1 MTRPTDRQTTW
12 VLRRLGTDHRGRVG
26 FIINPDADPAEL
38 VAALREA
45 ADELRARRT
54 TDGEG
59 DEEDEEPAPRRSER
73 SSPRTPPRRSSAP
86 GRRRRSIPAHRPP

>member
-1 MTRPTDRQTTW
+1 MTEPTDRQTTW
-12 VLRRLGTDHRGRVG
+12 VLRRLGTDSRGRVG

-45 ADELRARRT
+45 VDELRAHRT

-59 DEEDEEPAPRRSER
+59 AEEDEEPAASRRSER
-73 SSPRTPPRRSSAP
+73 SPSPDADATIVHSEVE
-86 GRRRRSIPAHRPP
+86 GT